1 MMNKVIHGNCL
12 EVLKGMADNSV
23 DSIVTDP
30 PYGLAFMGKKWDY
43 DVPSEDIWRECLRV
57 LKPGGHLLAF
67 AGTRTQHRMAV
78 RIEDAGFEI
87 RDMIMWVYGCLSDDT
102 EILTEDGWERYD
114 IAKESSVFTDKK
126 ILTYD
131 VKSDIYKWEKPE
143 RWNEYRVDQDIAF
156 RIHSDTTDQIVS
168 RGHRCLVERSGK
180 LFFEPADEL
189 FIFERVPILPSN
201 FDGISEDGSQK
212 ASYQTTLA
220 TVTAFNYSGVIFCPT
235 VSTGAFVARRNGKV
249 FITGNSGFPKSLDV
263 SKAIDKSAGAEREV
277 VGSYEVTR
285 DMSGGS
291 WAGLH
296 GKPNNAKQHDI
307 TAPAT
312 PEAQQWQGWGSSL
325 KPALEPITVARKP
338 FKGTL
343 AENVL
348 EWGTGGINVDG
359 CRVGTGDGRPLIES
373 KSEASL
379 NAFGN
384 GLNGS
389 RCAGVTTQ
397 GRWPANLI
405 HDGSDEV
412 VGMFPETGKTPS
424 PYFQKST
431 SVGTVNVSAEKQHDR
446 LSTHHG
452 DSGSAARFFYRA
464 KASRAERNAGLGDAP
479 NGHPTVKPISL
490 MRYLV
495 RLVTPPNG
503 IVLDPFGGSGST
515 ACGAVMEGMPF
526 VTIER
531 EAEYIPIIEARVAHW
546 TAEAEAEAKEKKKA
560 DNQLSLF

>member
-1 MMNKVIHGNCL
+1 MMNKVIHGDCL

-87 RDMIMWVYGCLSDDT
+87 RDMIAWVYG
-102 EILTEDGWERYD
+102 
-114 IAKESSVFTDKK
+114 
-126 ILTYD
+126 
-131 VKSDIYKWEKPE
+131 
-143 RWNEYRVDQDIAF
+143 
-156 RIHSDTTDQIVS
+156 
-168 RGHRCLVERSGK
+168 
-180 LFFEPADEL
+180 
-189 FIFERVPILPSN
+189 
-201 FDGISEDGSQK
+201 
-212 ASYQTTLA
+212 
-220 TVTAFNYSGVIFCPT
+220 
-235 VSTGAFVARRNGKV
+235 
-249 FITGNSGFPKSLDV
+249 SGFPKSLNI
-263 SKAIDKSAGAEREV
+263 SKMIDKMAGAEREA
-277 VGSYEVTR
+277 VGIKTFADGTKQRSTSR
-285 DMSGGS
+285 
-291 WAGLH
+291 AGIYSEQK
-296 GKPNNAKQHDI
+296 GQAVE

-312 PEAQQWQGWGSSL
+312 EAAKQWEGWGSAL

-359 CRVGTGDGRPLIES
+359 CRVEANWENDPSMRGVGYGFTNDGFTGDGGVVKFHDQSKEWRPI
-373 KSEASL
+373 
-379 NAFGN
+379 
-384 GLNGS
+384 
-389 RCAGVTTQ
+389 Q
-397 GRWPANLI
+397 GRWPANIIL
-405 HDGSDEV
+405 DGSDEV
-412 VGMFPETGKTPS
+412 VGMFPET
-424 PYFQKST
+424 KS
-431 SVGTVNVSAEKQHDR
+431 GALNAGHKRGEGVSSWKGGGGVVQCEY
-446 LSTHHG
+446 G
-452 DSGSAARFFYRA
+452 NDSGSAARFFYQS
-464 KASRAERNAGLGDAP
+464 KASRAERNAGLEGFEEKRADERTETGMGTFVEKGVAKQS
-479 NGHPTVKPISL
+479 NFHPTVKPIAL

-515 ACGAVMEGMPF
+515 ACGAVMEGMRF

-546 TAEAEAEAKEKKKA
+546 TAEAEAEAKEKNKA